1 MSTTSSPRRH
11 FPAGKRYHSQI
22 LRILTTDSPR
32 LLLVEKDSDDE
43 ILIIDA
49 LRSAGFEEA
58 IDIVHDGAGAL
69 EYLFASERGAANP
82 QFVLLGS
89 TIDGL
94 SVTEVLIRIRE
105 QKQTQ
110 LIPVVIFGSFVEDDE
125 IRNCY
130 LAGASSYV
138 ARPAEFD
145 RFVKAVQAI
154 GTYWLT
160 LNKMPVE

>member
-1 MSTTSSPRRH
+1 MVCPRRYKL
-11 FPAGKRYHSQI
+11 PG
-22 LRILTTDSPR
+22 LRFLNTDSPR

-43 ILIIDA
+43 ILIVDA

-58 IDIVHDGAGAL
+58 IDIVHDGAEAL
-69 EYLFASERGAANP
+69 EYLFASDRGGASNP
-82 QFVLLGS
+82 QLVLLGS
-89 TIDGL
+89 AIDGL

-105 QKQTQ
+105 QKQTR
-110 LIPVVIFGSFVEDDE
+110 LIPVVIFGSFVEEEE

-138 ARPAEFD
+138 SRPAEFD
-145 RFVKAVQAI
+145 QFVKAVQAI

-160 LNKMPVE
+160 LNKMPVD